1 MAGNSFRC
9 YLPTIPVVPLCLFL
23 IAATKSFGLHRS
35 VFWLW
40 QETVVGRLDMVPY
53 IRTFVQYDGTFGAS
67 DQGQTLD
74 V

>member
-1 MAGNSFRC
+1 MSLLERAGS
-9 YLPTIPVVPLCLFL
+9 TVV
-23 IAATKSFGLHRS
+23 
-35 VFWLW
+35 
-40 QETVVGRLDMVPY
+40 VVGRLDIVPY

>member
-1 MAGNSFRC
+1 MRRIILLVAIDIIINNS
-9 YLPTIPVVPLCLFL
+9 VVSCLD
-23 IAATKSFGLHRS
+23 I
-35 VFWLW
+35 
-40 QETVVGRLDMVPY
+40 VPY

>member
-1 MAGNSFRC
+1 MIG
-9 YLPTIPVVPLCLFL
+9 IVQV
-23 IAATKSFGLHRS
+23 
-35 VFWLW
+35 
-40 QETVVGRLDMVPY
+40 VVGRLDIVPY

>member
-1 MAGNSFRC
+1 MSA
-9 YLPTIPVVPLCLFL
+9 P
-23 IAATKSFGLHRS
+23 LHRYTVEDWS
-35 VFWLW
+35 DF
-40 QETVVGRLDMVPY
+40 VVGRLDIVPY

>member
-1 MAGNSFRC
+1 MLAVSLVYDKICKICSYWMVYN
-9 YLPTIPVVPLCLFL
+9 L
-23 IAATKSFGLHRS
+23 S
-35 VFWLW
+35 VL
-40 QETVVGRLDMVPY
+40 VVGRLDMVPY